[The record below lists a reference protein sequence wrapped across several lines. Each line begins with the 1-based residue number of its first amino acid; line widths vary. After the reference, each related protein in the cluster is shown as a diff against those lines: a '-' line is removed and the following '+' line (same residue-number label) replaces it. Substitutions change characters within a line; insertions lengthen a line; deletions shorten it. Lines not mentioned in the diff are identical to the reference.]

1 MFSSDPTWGRLPEG
15 SQDDT
20 LLTWVKKH
28 LRRLERPPKLIRQQ
42 VIQYASF
49 KSVHH
54 TLEILWNNALQCGM
68 ELASHWGVSS
78 ISEWSIEWPN
88 LPWVMYAC
96 FHGNYWIFC
105 PLDISDLISP
115 VNQLLLAVK
124 MNTCFLKL
132 QKHKKWWWND
142 TVFHW
147 HVKRVWA
154 HKERN

>member
-54 TLEILWNNALQCGM
+54 SLEILWNNALQCGM

-132 QKHKKWWWND
+132 QKTRSD
-142 TVFHW
+142 DEMTRFFIGM
-147 HVKRVWA
+147 
-154 HKERN
+154 